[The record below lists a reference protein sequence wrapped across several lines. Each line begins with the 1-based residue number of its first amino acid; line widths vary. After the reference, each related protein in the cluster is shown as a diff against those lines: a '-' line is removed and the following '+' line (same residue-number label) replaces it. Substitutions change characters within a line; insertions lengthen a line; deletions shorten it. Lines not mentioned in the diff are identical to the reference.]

1 MHHLFLDESGDHSLS
16 VIDPQYPVFVLG
28 GVILDA
34 AYAATQIQ
42 AAGHRFKLEAIGHSD
57 VTLHKAGGAWRS
69 SSRWASVVL
78 RRAPGAYISML
89 PGGLADT
96 LALDVPLRFG
106 RPNHRYA
113 RESSSSAPLF
123 T

>member
-16 VIDPQYPVFVLG
+16 VIDPQYPVFGLG
-28 GVILDA
+28 CVIVDA
-34 AYAATQIQ
+34 AYAATEIQ
-42 AAGHRFKLEAIGHSD
+42 AAGHRFKLEAIAHSD

-78 RRAPGAYISML
+78 RLAPGAYISML
-89 PGGLADT
+89 PGGLANT
-96 LALDVPLRFG
+96 LALDVSLRFG
-106 RPNHRYA
+106 RPHPGHA
-113 RESSSSAPLF
+113 RESSSPAALS